1 MEGALPR
8 LGMQRAVAM
17 LTALVAGDREMALDV
32 LCETND
38 IDEIAE
44 VAMGL
49 ALTLANMLQGV
60 EPEVSARVLVELGR
74 IAANAPERA

>member
-1 MEGALPR
+1 MEALPR

-17 LTALVAGDREMALDV
+17 VTALVAGDQEMALDV
-32 LCETND
+32 LCESDD

-44 VAMGL
+44 VAMAL
-49 ALTLANMLQGV
+49 ALALANMLQGV